1 MIFLKRPFH
10 STKRWNHFA
19 VSLAWRCLFF
29 PVAALVSQVQAQT
42 ETTAL
47 WLFDEPV
54 GCYPSTTLTD
64 NGPQD
69 ITVVLGRGA
78 VMAPGR
84 FGNALAV
91 RPPQPLK
98 IPRGQILFGLGQAPT
113 PAGRTVAPM
122 TWESAHFAAFQT
134 RGERHLRHMEFANT
148 TATRLNLGAFD
159 WTVECWVALDRGA
172 VGEGTL
178 FEIGEGPRGENDRV
192 TRLGVEPAAGRWTL
206 FNQPSAATVAM
217 ASNKRALEDGE
228 WHHVAFVYGA
238 ASGRLAHYVDG
249 QRMPESAAVK
259 LQALA
264 QGGEAYFSI
273 GRDGRWERPFPGRI
287 DELRFS
293 AGRVYE
299 ADFAPP
305 ASFSRTWRNPRQP
318 TPLKA
323 GPPLLFP
330 PGESPKGVLP
340 LGARKHVFL
349 DDALIDESKN
359 IEFAPQPPSTSVR
372 VREDVSGHTSLV
384 EDEDGL
390 LRLYYRG
397 PRDCLVVLTSRDG
410 LTWRAPDLGR
420 EYAGARNVVVRDAG
434 GYGNVFLDPNAPPAE
449 RWKYVSGRNHET
461 IFLYWSADGWNFTR
475 GETAVIPLGAGSQ
488 STFFYD
494 DQRQLYIGHHRTDY
508 GRDAEGRSRR
518 MFLLTELKDLM
529 MPWPFKPVT
538 PEDTERIAR
547 TLLIKNGDLDPWYL
561 DNGPL
566 APSGLGVEYPVAFQP
581 DPVADLPGVDI
592 YVSKAIKYPWAPD
605 AYVAFP
611 TMFFHYNSGPNTRKA
626 LDKRGRLKRGD
637 GPTECQLAVSRDGL
651 NWRRLPR
658 PAYIGI
664 GRHDGKDLKMI
675 YSTYNLVRRG
685 DELWHYF
692 LGIEN
697 YHGSKSVPNARWDL
711 YRVTQRLDGF
721 VAAQAPLSGGR
732 LVTKPFTFTGNQ
744 LRLNI
749 DTDAAGYAQV
759 GFLDEHGKPI
769 PGYSVEDCIYVNG
782 DAVEYEVEWLAK
794 GVDVS
799 PLAGK
804 PVQLVFELH
813 GAKLYAMRFQQ
824 ASKSSAATSP

>member
-1 MIFLKRPFH
+1 MRSALLTHIFMV
-10 STKRWNHFA
+10 T
-19 VSLAWRCLFF
+19 LAFE
-29 PVAALVSQVQAQT
+29 VQGQPQ
-42 ETTAL
+42 TTAL

-69 ITVVLGRGA
+69 LTVVLGRGA

-98 IPRGQILFGLGQAPT
+98 IRGDNQILFGLGQAPT
-113 PAGRTVAPM
+113 PAGRTIAPM
-122 TWESAHFAAFQT
+122 TWESANFAAFQT
-134 RGERHLRHMEFANT
+134 RGERHLRHREFANA

-172 VGEGTL
+172 AGEGTL

-192 TRLGVEPAAGRWTL
+192 TRLGVEPAAGQWTL
-206 FNQPSAATVAM
+206 FNQPSASTVAM
-217 ASNKRALEDGE
+217 PSNRAALEDGE

-238 ASGRLAHYVDG
+238 ATGRLAHYVDG
-249 QRMPESAAVK
+249 RRMPEPPAVR

-264 QGGEAYFSI
+264 QGDEAYFSI

-293 AGRVYE
+293 AGPVYE
-299 ADFAPP
+299 SDFTPP
-305 ASFSRTWRNPRQP
+305 ASFSRAWNHPRQP

-330 PGESPKGVLP
+330 PGEKTQGALP
-340 LGARKHVFL
+340 LGTRKHVFL
-349 DDALIDESKN
+349 DEALIDQSKN
-359 IEFAPQPPSTSVR
+359 VDFALQPPSTSVR
-372 VREDVSGHTSLV
+372 VHQDVSGHTSIV
-384 EDEDGL
+384 EDEEGL

-397 PRDCLVVLTSRDG
+397 PRDCLAVLTSRDG
-410 LTWRAPDLGR
+410 VTWQAPDLGR

-449 RWKYVSGRNHET
+449 RWKYVSGRNRET

-475 GETAVIPLGAGSQ
+475 GETAVIPLAAGSQ
-488 STFFYD
+488 STVFYD
-494 DQRQLYIGHHRTDY
+494 DQRQLYVGHHRSDY
-508 GRDAEGRSRR
+508 GSDPEGHTRR

-529 MPWPFKPVT
+529 MPWPFRPVT
-538 PEDTERIAR
+538 PEDTARIAR
-547 TLLIKNGDLDPWYL
+547 TLPIKNDQVDPWFL

-566 APSGLGVEYPVAFQP
+566 APAGMGVEYPVAFQP
-581 DPVADLPGVDI
+581 DPVADLPGVDM
-592 YVSKAIKYPWAPD
+592 YVPKAIKYPWAPD

-611 TMFFHYNSGPNTRKA
+611 TVFFHYDSGPDTRKV
-626 LDKRGRLKRGD
+626 LGKEGRQKRGD

-664 GRHDGKDLKMI
+664 GRHDGKNLKMI

-692 LGIEN
+692 LGTEN
-697 YHGSKSVPNARWDL
+697 YHGSSSVPNARWDL

-721 VAAQAPLSGGR
+721 VAAQSPLSGGR
-732 LVTKPFTFTGNQ
+732 LVTRPLTFTGSR

-759 GFLDEHGKPI
+759 GFLDEHGQPI
-769 PGYSVEDCIYVNG
+769 PGYSVLDCIYVNG
-782 DAVEYEVEWLAK
+782 DDVRYEVEWLGK
-794 GVDVS
+794 GHDVS

-813 GAKLYAMRFQQ
+813 GARLYALQFDQ
-824 ASKSSAATSP
+824 ALNPSAATSPSSVRSAK